1 MTDYEVEKHT
11 RLNRIPDRGHYDEKT
26 VHSIID
32 SALICHLGFIENGR
46 PFVIPCIHGRE
57 GRTLYLHGAKASRLM
72 NEGGSGKDLCITFTH
87 IDGIVLAR
95 SLFHSSMNYRSVV
108 AFGKGRILEADGE
121 KIHALN
127 VVTEGLCRGRW
138 EGGRTPTKK
147 ELEATSVIA
156 VDIEHAGAKI
166 RTGGAN
172 DDEGDLSGPWWAGV
186 LPVETKIHPPIPS
199 EDLRIDPAPPQH
211 VLDRVGDVL

>member
-1 MTDYEVEKHT
+1 MK
-11 RLNRIPDRGHYDEKT
+11 
-26 VHSIID
+26 
-32 SALICHLGFIENGR
+32 
-46 PFVIPCIHGRE
+46 
-57 GRTLYLHGAKASRLM
+57 
-72 NEGGSGKDLCITFTH
+72 EGGSGKDLCITFTH

-121 KIHALN
+121 KIHALD